1 MSSHSEEVTNS
12 PKHSEEEDNGP
23 AYVAPPGED
32 SEVDTT
38 LPFTGNNGGG
48 PSSTHS
54 SPAGSGRGV
63 SLPRV
68 DSLMN
73 AAILLDGSTNHAEG
87 DDDVTVDGD
96 HKPPSDVG
104 NFFSAP
110 IQPAKGK
117 YMDLIRLLLKMNVSA
132 ADRAGYCD
140 KDLATELCEDV
151 MDVLNE
157 EPSLL
162 NIDITAPPPAATPAT
177 PPAAGTA
184 APVAPTAI
192 SPLVVVG
199 DIHGQFHDMVT
210 HVLSQQYDRPTGTP
224 DKRFLFM
231 GDFVDRGPH
240 GVEVLMLL
248 FALKVEFPHMVY
260 MLRGNHEDSQTS
272 RIYGFFTEVRDKFD
286 GDETM
291 WCLFNTVFCSLPLAA
306 KVIAPRRKF
315 MCVHGG
321 LSPLLGDLD
330 EVGGINRHEYGGGSL
345 DPTSESIVDGL
356 LWSDPSDEMDDFEQN
371 ERGCGY
377 IFGVDATKDFCRRS
391 GLDFICRAHQLS
403 MEGYCYTHDDK
414 CLTVFSAPN
423 YCGLHDNKGAI
434 MVVDGESLSFKQF
447 TSAGNGGAA
456 QLPATMP
463 WSRFFS

>member
-1 MSSHSEEVTNS
+1 
-12 PKHSEEEDNGP
+12 
-23 AYVAPPGED
+23 
-32 SEVDTT
+32 
-38 LPFTGNNGGG
+38 
-48 PSSTHS
+48 
-54 SPAGSGRGV
+54 
-63 SLPRV
+63 
-68 DSLMN
+68 
-73 AAILLDGSTNHAEG
+73 
-87 DDDVTVDGD
+87 
-96 HKPPSDVG
+96 
-104 NFFSAP
+104 
-110 IQPAKGK
+110 
-117 YMDLIRLLLKMNVSA
+117 
-132 ADRAGYCD
+132 
-140 KDLATELCEDV
+140 
-151 MDVLNE
+151 
-157 EPSLL
+157 
-162 NIDITAPPPAATPAT
+162 
-177 PPAAGTA
+177 
-184 APVAPTAI
+184 
-192 SPLVVVG
+192 
-199 DIHGQFHDMVT
+199 
-210 HVLSQQYDRPTGTP
+210 
-224 DKRFLFM
+224 M

-248 FALKVEFPHMVY
+248 FALKVEFPHMIY

-286 GDETM
+286 GDESM

-414 CLTVFSAPN
+414 CLTLEQNREVKLRNIEFERASFIYSLRSVETAKNIGKENYLKRVFTVGGFSPKQVSFQ
-423 YCGLHDNKGAI
+423 NKQKI
-434 MVVDGESLSFKQF
+434 Q
-447 TSAGNGGAA
+447 T
-456 QLPATMP
+456 
-463 WSRFFS
+463 

>member
-1 MSSHSEEVTNS
+1 MSASNAEGNAEVPNSHTEEVDD
-12 PKHSEEEDNGP
+12 EDNSP
-23 AYVAPPGED
+23 AYVAPHED
-32 SEVDTT
+32 DDDDANTSRDRAGKAETESEGKVRHTR
-38 LPFTGNNGGG
+38 GGG
-48 PSSTHS
+48 
-54 SPAGSGRGV
+54 

-68 DSLMN
+68 DSLSN
-73 AAILLDGSTNHAEG
+73 TLLLDGATHTHEG
-87 DDDVTVDGD
+87 TEVVTTDGD
-96 HKPPSDVG
+96 HKPPTDVG
-104 NFFSAP
+104 NFFSSA
-110 IQPAKGK
+110 IQPAKNK
-117 YMDLIRLLLKMNVSA
+117 YMDLIRLLLKMNVSVS
-132 ADRAGYCD
+132 DRGTYCK
-140 KDLATELCEDV
+140 KDLVNELCEDV
-151 MDVLNE
+151 MDTLNE

-162 NIDITAPPPAATPAT
+162 SIDITAPPPASATGHP
-177 PPAAGTA
+177 
-184 APVAPTAI
+184 APTAV

-210 HVLSQQYDRPTGTP
+210 HVLSQQYDRPAGAP
-224 DKRFLFM
+224 DRRFLFM

-240 GVEVLMLL
+240 GVEVLMML
-248 FALKVEFPHMVY
+248 FALKVEFPHMFY

-272 RIYGFFTEVRDKFD
+272 RIYGFFSEVRDKFE
-286 GDETM
+286 GDEIV
-291 WCLFNTVFCSLPLAA
+291 WCTFNTVFCSLPLAA
-306 KVIAPRRKF
+306 KVVAPRRKF

-391 GLDFICRAHQLS
+391 GLDFLCRAHQLT

-434 MVVDGESLSFKQF
+434 MIVDGESLTFKQF
-447 TSAGNGGAA
+447 TSAGNGGASP
-456 QLPATMP
+456 LPATLP